1 MMVGKHLCTGT
12 PGTYKDNTMQN
23 SERGGGRGGLGG
35 HMAAWEA
42 GSFNSLMAW
51 PEISGAMAGSAPGA
65 LASSLHFQGGY
76 PISGAAGSATMDGA
90 WSWVYPMAIWMAD
103 SAMGASTESV
113 GVPTGGPSDSGLRSV
128 LLRLLRQLR
137 WLR

>member
-1 MMVGKHLCTGT
+1 
-12 PGTYKDNTMQN
+12 MQN
-23 SERGGGRGGLGG
+23 GERGSGRGGLGG

-42 GSFNSLMAW
+42 GSFNSLMAV

-90 WSWVYPMAIWMAD
+90 WSWAYPMAIWMAD

-113 GVPTGGPSDSGLRSV
+113 GVSTGVPSDNGNC
-128 LLRLLRQLR
+128 QLTFGFN
-137 WLR
+137 